1 MVYRLITHASLSIL
15 GERRILGLEFPERSA
30 QRAQVLVR
38 KEMMQSRRWA
48 IVNQGLGVNIW
59 DTEQHAFWR
68 RNRGCVASIQEEF
81 AQTQGRPAAERKLE
95 VANNLCVVWEL

>member
-1 MVYRLITHASLSIL
+1 MT
-15 GERRILGLEFPERSA
+15 
-30 QRAQVLVR
+30 
-38 KEMMQSRRWA
+38 QSRRWA

-68 RNRGCVASIQEEF
+68 KNRGRVASIQEEF

-95 VANNLCVVWEL
+95 VANLRACGLGTLGKVPRGRCLGQARLSRSAFGVRA